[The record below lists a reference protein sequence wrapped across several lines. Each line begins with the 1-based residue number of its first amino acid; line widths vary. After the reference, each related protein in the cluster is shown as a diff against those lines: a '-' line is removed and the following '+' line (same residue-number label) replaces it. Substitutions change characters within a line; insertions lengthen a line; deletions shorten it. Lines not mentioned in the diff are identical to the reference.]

1 MKNLIIILGICCFI
15 LTSKLFSQVTS
26 NKYEVEVEKGIAK
39 ENPEYYAG
47 LKTILWEFQEH
58 LISSGIIKNN
68 DYESYV
74 GLLEQIRLD
83 NKKEFDI
90 TYSLSD
96 ALEGLIQRLYSDG
109 LSVKSSIIGKK
120 YFNITDSKSF
130 LYNQKVSELIAK
142 KEDLNRST
150 HANAILQVYD
160 EKDFELPLIKLKIF
174 RFLDP
179 NSDGIMYIY
188 LGRPNPE

>member
-1 MKNLIIILGICCFI
+1 MKDLIIILGICCFI
-15 LTSKLFSQVTS
+15 CTSKLFSQVTS
-26 NKYEVEVEKGIAK
+26 NKYEVEEEKGIAK

-68 DYESYV
+68 DYESYI

-90 TYSLSD
+90 KYRLSD
-96 ALEGLIQRLYSDG
+96 ALEGLIHRLNSDG
-109 LSVKSSIIGKK
+109 FSVKSSIIGNK
-120 YFNITDSKSF
+120 YFNATDSKSF
-130 LYNQKVSELIAK
+130 LFNQKMSELIAK

-150 HANAILQVYD
+150 LANVILQVYD
-160 EKDFELPLIKLKIF
+160 ENDFELPLVKLKIF

-179 NSDGIMYIY
+179 NSDNIMYIY
-188 LGRPNPE
+188 AGRPNPE